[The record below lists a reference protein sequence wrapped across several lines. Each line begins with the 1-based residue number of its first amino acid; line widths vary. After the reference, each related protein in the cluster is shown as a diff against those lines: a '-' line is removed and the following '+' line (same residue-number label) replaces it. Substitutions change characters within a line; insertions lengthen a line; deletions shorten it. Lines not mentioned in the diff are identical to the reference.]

1 MNDNVLPS
9 APESNAGTN
18 SGSGLEQL
26 YVAATSQWIHADQMR
41 WTILYNFLVGN
52 TILLVA
58 WSTLFAALLSH
69 QSSIG
74 LRIVL
79 IGSCSVGLG
88 GGVLWALL
96 ESRSNRFSKL
106 YFDVALDIERR
117 LSARL
122 AGVPGPFVVADQHR
136 RGGSP
141 VKSYRVL
148 IAVPLVFAAVY
159 VGLLI
164 VSVYAA
170 AGRF

>member
-1 MNDNVLPS
+1 MNDNPLH
-9 APESNAGTN
+9 ATPERGAETN
-18 SGSGLEQL
+18 SSNGLEQL

-88 GGVLWALL
+88 GGVLWAFL
-96 ESRSNRFSKL
+96 ESRANRFSKL
-106 YFDVALDIERR
+106 YFDVALAIERR
-117 LSARL
+117 VSARL
-122 AGVPGPFVVADQHR
+122 DGTPGSFVVADEQR

-141 VKSYRVL
+141 VKSHRVL
-148 IAVPLVFAAVY
+148 IAVPLVFAAMY
-159 VGLLI
+159 AGLLL
-164 VSVYAA
+164 VSIYAA